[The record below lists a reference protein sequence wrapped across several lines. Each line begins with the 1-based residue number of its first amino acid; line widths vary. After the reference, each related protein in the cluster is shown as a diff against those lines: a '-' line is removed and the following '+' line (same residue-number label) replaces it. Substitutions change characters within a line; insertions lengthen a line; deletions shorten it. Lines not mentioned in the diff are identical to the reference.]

1 MCLEP
6 KKGVVRRC
14 SIKKDVLK
22 NFAKLTEKKHLCW
35 SLFVNKVSGLQFNL
49 KGDSDTVVFFWFF
62 AKFLRTPFSTEH
74 LRWLLLDPAKHSWYS
89 FFVSGLTAIW
99 KRAHHNRY
107 LTGSYSLVTKTL
119 WQISK
124 KFHFGSSK
132 SNDWL
137 IGEWFENHNK
147 EYDCTSSISKELQQT
162 YFTMTFL
169 LLNIKE
175 KYTKDNTKSTKDKKD
190 ITSKLMEFQL
200 K

>member
-6 KKGVVRRC
+6 KEAVVRRC

-22 NFAKLTEKKHLCW
+22 IFAKLTEKKTCVGV
-35 SLFVNKVSGLQFNL
+35 SLLVKFQACNL
-49 KGDSDTVVFFWFF
+49 IKKETDTVVFFWFF

-74 LRWLLLDPAKHSWYS
+74 LRWLLLDPVKHSWYS

-99 KRAHHNRY
+99 KTANHNRY
-107 LTGSYSLVTKTL
+107 LIGSYSLVTKTL

-124 KFHFGSSK
+124 KFHFASLK
-132 SNDWL
+132 KNDWL

-169 LLNIKE
+169 LLNIK
-175 KYTKDNTKSTKDKKD
+175 
-190 ITSKLMEFQL
+190 
-200 K
+200 